1 MKNSKKDLD
10 NMLKLDSIDWA
21 EVVEALDPKEGFR
34 DCDIKRALKKTGRSF
49 NYNGPF
55 HATVRNFIKYLGSN
69 VKVDM
74 IEGERVYTLTGS
86 PVIKKKPVQGQKT
99 GLFVP
104 VTSTVIGKFEAKK
117 EVVETKDEDKIKDLF
132 NRSYSRLSE
141 AIKLL
146 AIFIKYESKKVPGE
160 IIKNEFGLLGV
171 NYLTY
176 LKLGR
181 PATKEIFDRLGLFTV
196 NIQKNGSKKP
206 SDWILSGD
214 GEVLEAFMRLQEIY
228 KNLSGVEHE
237 NLDDYISTKKLVVQ
251 PKTWEDAK
259 KVVKQQ
265 TLEIDRTETTEN
277 RWKKWLL
284 LEALKNRQGAASS
297 IESLVGWIKSV
308 RYTEIDKNEAIKLFR
323 EMQNDSGCIKFTP
336 GDCVSYN
343 GETVKVLFKLYDPK
357 KITENVYV
365 KVRMTPEE
373 MGKTFSGMMFNI
385 DEALEGGKYIYKI
398 HIDRSYQMEV
408 NLKKLLRIIQI
419 SGAVYSTG
427 SFMISRVSKILE
439 KEDSERNS
447 KEQSILIL
455 ENI

>member
-10 NMLKLDSIDWA
+10 NKLKLDSIDWA

-34 DCDIKRALKKTGRSF
+34 DCDIKKALKKTGRSF
-49 NYNGPF
+49 NNNGPF

-69 VKVDM
+69 VKIDM
-74 IEGERVYTLTGS
+74 IEGERVYTIIKT
-86 PVIKKKPVQGQKT
+86 PVIKKKPVQGQKM
-99 GLFVP
+99 GLAGRFVP
-104 VTSTVIGKFEAKK
+104 TASFVVEAKK
-117 EVVETKDEDKIKDLF
+117 ENVEPKDEDKIKDLF

-146 AIFIKYESKKVPGE
+146 AIFIKYESKKVSGE
-160 IIKNEFGLLGV
+160 IIKNEFELLGV

-181 PATKEIFDRLGLFTV
+181 PVTKEIFDRLGLFTV
-196 NIQKNGSKKP
+196 KIQRHGSKGS

-214 GEVLEAFMRLQEIY
+214 CEVLEAFMRLQEIY
-228 KNLSGVEHE
+228 KNLTGVEHE

-251 PKTWEDAK
+251 PKTWEKA
-259 KVVKQQ
+259 VKQQ
-265 TLEIDRTETTEN
+265 TLGIDRNETTETK
-277 RWKKWLL
+277 WKKWLL
-284 LEALKNRQGAASS
+284 LEALKNRQGASSS
-297 IESLVGWIKSV
+297 IESLVGWVKTS
-308 RYTEIDKNEAIKLFR
+308 RYTEINKNEAIKLFR

-343 GETVKVLFKLYDPK
+343 GETIKVLFKLYDPK

-398 HIDRSYQMEV
+398 HIDRSYQTEV
-408 NLKKLLRIIQI
+408 YLKKLLRIIQI

>member
-10 NMLKLDSIDWA
+10 NKLKLDSIDWA

-34 DCDIKRALKKTGRSF
+34 DCDIKKALKKTGRSF

-55 HATVRNFIKYLGSN
+55 HTTVRNFIKYLGSN

-74 IEGERVYTLTGS
+74 IEGERVYTIIHIPSKHQCIKTVDVSGPVVKPTLT
-86 PVIKKKPVQGQKT
+86 
-99 GLFVP
+99 
-104 VTSTVIGKFEAKK
+104 K
-117 EVVETKDEDKIKDLF
+117 EVIDKPKDEDKIKDLF

-141 AIKLL
+141 VIKLL
-146 AIFIKYESKKVPGE
+146 AIFIKYESKKVSGE
-160 IIKNEFGLLGV
+160 IIKNEFELLGV

-181 PATKEIFDRLGLFTV
+181 PVTKEIFDRLGLFTV
-196 NIQKNGSKKP
+196 NINRYGKKG
-206 SDWILSGD
+206 SDWILTGD

-228 KNLSGVEHE
+228 KNLTGVEHE

-251 PKTWEDAK
+251 PKTWEDVK
-259 KVVKQQ
+259 KIVKQQ
-265 TLEIDRTETTEN
+265 ILGIDRDETTETK
-277 RWKKWLL
+277 WKKWLL
-284 LEALKNRQGAASS
+284 LEALKNRQGASSS
-297 IESLVGWIKSV
+297 IESLVGWIKST
-308 RYTEIDKNEAIKLFR
+308 RYTEIDKNEAIRFFR

-343 GETVKVLFKLYDPK
+343 GETIKVLFKLYDPK

-398 HIDRSYQMEV
+398 HIDRSYQTEV
-408 NLKKLLRIIQI
+408 YLKKLLRIIQI

-455 ENI
+455 ENNI

>member
-1 MKNSKKDLD
+1 MKNIKKDLD
-10 NMLKLDSIDWA
+10 NKLKLDSIDWA

-34 DCDIKRALKKTGRSF
+34 DCDIKKALKKTGRSF

-55 HATVRNFIKYLGSN
+55 HTTVRNFIKYLGDN
-69 VKVDM
+69 VKVNM
-74 IEGERVYTLTGS
+74 IEGERVYTIIQIPSIPKKHQCIKTVDVSG
-86 PVIKKKPVQGQKT
+86 PVEKPT
-99 GLFVP
+99 P
-104 VTSTVIGKFEAKK
+104 IPMK
-117 EVVETKDEDKIKDLF
+117 EEPKDEDKIKDLF

-160 IIKNEFGLLGV
+160 IIKNEFELLGV

-181 PATKEIFDRLGLFTV
+181 TVTKEIFDRLGLFTV
-196 NIQKNGSKKP
+196 NIQRHGSKGS

-214 GEVLEAFMRLQEIY
+214 GEVLEAFMKLQEIY

-259 KVVKQQ
+259 KVTKQQ
-265 TLEIDRTETTEN
+265 TLEIDRNETTEN

-297 IESLVGWIKSV
+297 IESLVGWIKST

-408 NLKKLLRIIQI
+408 YLKKLLRIIQI

-447 KEQSILIL
+447 KEKSILIL